1 MEPCNGGMFL
11 DCGHVPSP
19 LPTSTCGCARRGMG
33 GGAGTNGESMEVED
47 GRVHPTPVLVEMTVT
62 LRVWRQRGENGMW
75 GMAGVT

>member
-1 MEPCNGGMFL
+1 
-11 DCGHVPSP
+11 
-19 LPTSTCGCARRGMG
+19 MG

-47 GRVHPTPVLVEMTVT
+47 GWVHPTPVLVEMTVT